1 MAYEKIKFT
10 STLKTDN
17 RSFISLGKA
26 HIRFSSEFVR
36 NSKISTDFKVII
48 HRDNIER
55 KLKFEFSKS
64 YTEDCLTLFQS
75 KDHSNLQCSA
85 VYLYNTIDWYKSVA
99 NINSSKERQFAPKK
113 IGTAWEIS
121 LMPSF
126 ENKVSKSDYKKIGN
140 KTTGIYR
147 YKNSDGHIVY
157 IGKGQIYNRLA
168 EPQRKQW
175 DFDIIEYSEIPDDK
189 EQFHWEQHWIESF
202 KKENKGK
209 LPIYNMING
218 KKTK

>member
-1 MAYEKIKFT
+1 MAYEKIKFN
-10 STLKTDN
+10 STLKVDKN
-17 RSFISLGKA
+17 SFISLGKA

-36 NSKISTDFKVII
+36 ISNISTDFKVTI
-48 HRDNIER
+48 HKDNVER
-55 KLKFEFSKS
+55 KLKFVFSKIE
-64 YTEDCLTLFQS
+64 TEDCLTLTMP
-75 KDHSNLQCSA
+75 KDHSNLQISA
-85 VYLYNTIDWYKSVA
+85 SHLYNSIDWYKSVA
-99 NINSSKERQFAPKK
+99 NIKIAKERQFAPKN
-113 IGTAWEIS
+113 IGNAWEIS

-126 ENKVSKSDYKKIGN
+126 ENKVSKSEYKKIGI
-140 KTTGIYR
+140 KTTGIYK
-147 YKNSDGHIVY
+147 YINSNGQTVY

-175 DFDIIEYSEIPDDK
+175 DFDIIEYSEISDDK